1 LLQANILK
9 EAYSDNSVS
18 GNTFF
23 EYVVTGLDGSDQES
37 VASNIASNT
46 PKPEPPTSLDAESVS
61 TSKINLSWPAVAE
74 AYSYKIYRKLSSEP
88 GFPATPLATPG
99 KNSYSDITA
108 SAGLSYDYQVGVT
121 IVSEDSIT
129 GYEDSITFA
138 TDSDTAF
145 PAAPVLQSAAVN
157 GTSTSQI
164 NISWASP
171 GGDVSGYIVYRGV
184 TAIATGSTNTSF
196 SDVGV
201 ASGTQYSYTVK
212 AVAGGHES
220 AASNILSAATY
231 PAAPTG
237 LSLTSKSTSQV
248 TVGWNASSGNAVSYK
263 VYVKN
268 SARPSTNTRSE
279 SVTDLTSYTSYAF
292 KVDATANG
300 LTSTQSATIN
310 VTTDVS
316 YAVDI
321 VRTVVA
327 NNSCDSCH
335 ADNSFAAIK
344 FKFTNNPSSCIT
356 NNLDINDC
364 SPEDNMTYVTL
375 TQQELDLILL
385 WKSDGS
391 ED

>member
-1 LLQANILK
+1 
-9 EAYSDNSVS
+9 
-18 GNTFF
+18 
-23 EYVVTGLDGSDQES
+23 
-37 VASNIASNT
+37 
-46 PKPEPPTSLDAESVS
+46 
-61 TSKINLSWPAVAE
+61 
-74 AYSYKIYRKLSSEP
+74 LSSES
-88 GFPATPLATPG
+88 GFPVTPLATPG
-99 KNSYSDITA
+99 TNSYSDTTA
-108 SAGLSYDYQVGVT
+108 SAGFSYDYQVGVT
-121 IVSEDSIT
+121 IGS
-129 GYEDSITFA
+129 EDSITFA

-145 PAAPVLQSAAVN
+145 PAAPVLPSAAVN

-364 SPEDNMTYVTL
+364 SPGNMTGVTL